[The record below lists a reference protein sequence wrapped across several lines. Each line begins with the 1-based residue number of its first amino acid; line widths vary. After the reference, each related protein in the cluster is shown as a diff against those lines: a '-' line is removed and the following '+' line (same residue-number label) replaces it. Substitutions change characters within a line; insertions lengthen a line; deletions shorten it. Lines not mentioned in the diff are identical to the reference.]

1 MTGAF
6 CAVYG
11 LRPVGT
17 LRREEGLGCME
28 TLLVA
33 VTALG
38 VTGLFLGLI
47 GLASGRLDRRVIR
60 TRARAGCLAA
70 LGLSLLFL
78 GAAPPTRAA
87 PGAAG
92 LPDTR
97 PPVPIRAALQA
108 AEQNAPAV
116 PQAQTV
122 FPEQEKTFRQWEDAL
137 LAAYEEA
144 ERALRAVPA
153 VLDGLSAGALDR
165 FTAWVHLARYS
176 QDIKQAHLA
185 LHDLTPP
192 ETLNLEHQR
201 GLREALDNF
210 HYSLANKRAAI
221 THLQQ
226 YARTLRPEPL
236 AAAKKRLDEGESQR
250 TQGLL
255 ALVKVK
261 AQLGLVPSSPAP
273 ASAAG
278 PLAGR

>member
-1 MTGAF
+1 
-6 CAVYG
+6 
-11 LRPVGT
+11 
-17 LRREEGLGCME
+17 ME

-122 FPEQEKTFRQWEDAL
+122 FPEQERHSGSGKTRCWP
-137 LAAYEEA
+137 
-144 ERALRAVPA
+144 RTRKPS
-153 VLDGLSAGALDR
+153 GPC
-165 FTAWVHLARYS
+165 ARC
-176 QDIKQAHLA
+176 
-185 LHDLTPP
+185 
-192 ETLNLEHQR
+192 
-201 GLREALDNF
+201 
-210 HYSLANKRAAI
+210 
-221 THLQQ
+221 
-226 YARTLRPEPL
+226 RPCWT
-236 AAAKKRLDEGESQR
+236 D
-250 TQGLL
+250 
-255 ALVKVK
+255 
-261 AQLGLVPSSPAP
+261 
-273 ASAAG
+273 
-278 PLAGR
+278 